1 MTRQF
6 FNQQFA
12 AMVAAYAYA
21 QKAPEVGQDVYW
33 EVLKGMSE
41 REFAHG
47 VRSCLLGC
55 KFFPTIAEIAEA
67 AKSVPP
73 ARLKLLDE
81 PRLSPAEMERGQ
93 ELLRRTVKELTAKMD
108 VRKAHE
114 KA

>member
-12 AMVAAYAYA
+12 ALVAAYTYA

-33 EVLKGMSE
+33 EMLHGIAE
-41 REFAHG
+41 REFVHA
-47 VRSCLLGC
+47 VKSCLLTC
-55 KFFPTIAEIAEA
+55 KFFPTIAELAEA

-81 PRLSPAEMERGQ
+81 PRPSLAEIERGQ
-93 ELLRRTVKELTAKMD
+93 ELLRRTVDELSGKMD
-108 VRKAHE
+108 VRK
-114 KA
+114 